1 MKRSNLFFH
10 IKTDRVSKK
19 ILLDVKFNHFFYRTV
34 IFFSEVP
41 LLKHLPRSS
50 NMLKIKRQSAKNNL

>member
-19 ILLDVKFNHFFYRTV
+19 ILLDVKFNHFLQDCD
-34 IFFSEVP
+34 IFFRSTIAKALTEVVQYAKNQAP
-41 LLKHLPRSS
+41 
-50 NMLKIKRQSAKNNL
+50 KRQK